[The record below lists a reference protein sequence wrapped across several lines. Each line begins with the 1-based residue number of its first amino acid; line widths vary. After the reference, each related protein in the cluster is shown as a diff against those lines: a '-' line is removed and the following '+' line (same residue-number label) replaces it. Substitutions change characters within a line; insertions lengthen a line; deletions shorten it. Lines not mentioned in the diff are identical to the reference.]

1 MMYSFVFIAM
11 IDCWNFL
18 VYKRSILDI
27 LLSIVIF
34 NVDEKV
40 VQTTLQTNSPI
51 NIYYTKILMINNLF
65 CMIGIVLSI
74 FIYFIHH
81 RNVFTDLKKTTRF
94 DLKKTDSLALITFSK
109 VDSSRQNSTR
119 SITTVYQEVEE
130 NIIPNVDTESVGDT
144 EDNDIISVNDD
155 DDSSDDNENI
165 RHDNS
170 NNKQTTD

>member
-94 DLKKTDSLALITFSK
+94 DLKKTDSLALITFNK

-119 SITTVYQEVEE
+119 SITTVYQEAEE
-130 NIIPNVDTESVGDT
+130 NIIQVVDDESVGDT
-144 EDNDIISVNDD
+144 EDNDIISVD
-155 DDSSDDNENI
+155 DDSSDNDENV

-170 NNKQTTD
+170 NNK